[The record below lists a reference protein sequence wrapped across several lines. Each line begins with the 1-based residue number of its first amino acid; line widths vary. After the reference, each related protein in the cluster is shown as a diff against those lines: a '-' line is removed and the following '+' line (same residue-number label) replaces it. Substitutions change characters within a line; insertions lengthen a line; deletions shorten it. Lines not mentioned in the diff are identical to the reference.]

1 MKLISEGENTL
12 VVLGLCSDVNDHK
25 HMNTEVLYSVAT
37 YHGVNLHLKILLVY
51 STLIVCLL
59 LTRKLLKL
67 KSLLRK
73 FYGRSHDLI
82 NRYRISVSQ
91 MTTHMFHL
99 QMTTHMFHLYK
110 WNICVVI
117 CDTDIHFR
125 IYKSY
130 KDKWSNIR
138 LIRYHANI
146 PKYIQQKYSK
156 VKWYWR
162 SQWTW

>member
-12 VVLGLCSDVNDHK
+12 VVLGLCSDVNGHK
-25 HMNTEVLYSVAT
+25 HINTEVLYSVAT

-67 KSLLRK
+67 KSSLRK

-99 QMTTHMFHLYK
+99 YKHFPVVSSFMTNLRVC
-110 WNICVVI
+110 NE
-117 CDTDIHFR
+117 
-125 IYKSY
+125 
-130 KDKWSNIR
+130 SNTTGATIGTGTAYPSGSPEFTSIFSF
-138 LIRYHANI
+138 LCSIL
-146 PKYIQQKYSK
+146 
-156 VKWYWR
+156 
-162 SQWTW
+162 